1 MRGVRA
7 FEKPLSLFEQHGFR
21 PQIVQEA
28 SHWLTILSLI
38 GAGLGVTIAPAC
50 VRRIA
55 SSEVVC
61 LPLRGAKIVSR
72 IELATVVGDA
82 RPIVNR
88 FAQIVT
94 SSRAGKVKLSA

>member
-1 MRGVRA
+1 MT
-7 FEKPLSLFEQHGFR
+7 LFEGYGFR

-55 SSEVVC
+55 SREVVC
-61 LPLRGAKIVSR
+61 LPLRGSKLVSR
-72 IELATVVGDA
+72 IELARLVGES
-82 RPIVNR
+82 RPIVER
-88 FAQIVT
+88 FAAIATSVT
-94 SSRAGKVKLSA
+94 A